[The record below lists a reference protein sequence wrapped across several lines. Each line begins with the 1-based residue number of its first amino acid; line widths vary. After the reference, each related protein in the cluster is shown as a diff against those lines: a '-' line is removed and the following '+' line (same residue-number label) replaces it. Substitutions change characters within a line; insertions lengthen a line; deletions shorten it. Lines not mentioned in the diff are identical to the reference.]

1 MVHIGNDWD
10 DVLKDSFSSE
20 WYSELREFLKEEY
33 ARYTVYPDMHDIF
46 NALKATPFSSV
57 KAVILGQDPYHNPGE
72 AHGMCFSVK
81 PGVRIP
87 PSLKNIFKELNADLG
102 IPISDSGYLK
112 PWADEGVLLLNTI
125 LTVRKNEPFSHKGKG
140 WERLTDNIIGK
151 LNERGAPV
159 VFLLWGAP
167 ARAKKALITS
177 PRHRILE
184 AAHPSPLSASN
195 GFFGCRHFSKT
206 NAILFSQ
213 GIAPID
219 WDLNKANRS

>member
-10 DVLKDSFSSE
+10 EILKDSFSSE

-125 LTVRKNEPFSHKGKG
+125 LTVRKNEPFSHKAKG

-184 AAHPSPLSASN
+184 AAHPSPLSASI
-195 GFFGCRHFSKT
+195 S
-206 NAILFSQ
+206 
-213 GIAPID
+213 
-219 WDLNKANRS
+219 